1 MWVLI
6 VSSSMLWFNHLE
18 YKTKEECLYHAEQ
31 ILNVDM
37 GPRDLNR
44 KPLSARCVKKLT
56 KNSVK

>member
-1 MWVLI
+1 
-6 VSSSMLWFNHLE
+6 MLWFNHLE